1 MAAASSSL
9 LGYVS
14 GSMSLDFLLV
24 SLVVVASPG
33 IGVLYTVSTALARGS
48 RAGVVAALGCTVG
61 IVPHMVAAIAGL
73 AALLNASAV
82 VFQAVKYPGVLYLLY
97 LAWTTIRDHGPL
109 DVGAGGRQASAGRVI
124 LTAVL
129 INLLNPKLTL
139 FFFAFLPQFVSPRDA
154 HPVPRMLL
162 LSAVFMLLT
171 FVVFA
176 VYGLLAALLREK
188 VTSRPRVIA
197 WMRRSI
203 AGAFVVLAAKLAF
216 VDR

>member
-1 MAAASSSL
+1 
-9 LGYVS
+9 
-14 GSMSLDFLLV
+14 MSLDFLIV
-24 SLVVVASPG
+24 SLVVVVSPG

-61 IVPHMVAAIAGL
+61 ILPHMMAAIAGL

-82 VFQAVKYPGVLYLLY
+82 VFQTVKYAGVLYLLY
-97 LAWTTIRDHGPL
+97 LAWTTIRDHSSL
-109 DVGAGGRQASAGRVI
+109 DVSKGSPDASAGRVI

-129 INLLNPKLTL
+129 INVLNPKLTL
-139 FFFAFLPQFVSPRDA
+139 FFFAFLLQFVSPREA
-154 HPVPRMLL
+154 NPVPRMLL

-171 FVVFA
+171 FGVFA

-188 VTSRPRVIA
+188 VISRPSVIT
-197 WMRRSI
+197 WMRRGI

-216 VDR
+216 VER

>member
-1 MAAASSSL
+1 
-9 LGYVS
+9 
-14 GSMSLDFLLV
+14 MSLDFLLV

-82 VFQAVKYPGVLYLLY
+82 VFQAVKYAGVLYLLY
-97 LAWTTIRDHGPL
+97 LAWTTIRDHGSL
-109 DVGAGGRQASAGRVI
+109 DVSAGGSQGSPRRVI

-129 INLLNPKLTL
+129 INLLNPKLTI
-139 FFFAFLPQFVSPRDA
+139 FFFAFLPQFVSPREV

-171 FVVFA
+171 FVVFV
-176 VYGLLAALLREK
+176 VYGLLAALLRDK
-188 VTSRPRVIA
+188 VISRPRVIT
-197 WMRRSI
+197 WMRRGI

-216 VDR
+216 VER

>member
-1 MAAASSSL
+1 
-9 LGYVS
+9 
-14 GSMSLDFLLV
+14 MSLDFLLV

-33 IGVLYTVSTALARGS
+33 IGVLYTVSAALARGS

-82 VFQAVKYPGVLYLLY
+82 VFQTVKYAGVLYLLY
-97 LAWTTIRDHGPL
+97 LAWTTIREHGSL
-109 DVGAGGRQASAGRVI
+109 DVRARGSQGSAGRVI

-139 FFFAFLPQFVSPRDA
+139 FFFAFLPQFVSAREA

-188 VTSRPRVIA
+188 VTSHPRVIA
-197 WMRRSI
+197 WMRRSV

>member
-1 MAAASSSL
+1 
-9 LGYVS
+9 
-14 GSMSLDFLLV
+14 MSLDFLLV

-82 VFQAVKYPGVLYLLY
+82 VFQAVKYAGVLYLLY
-97 LAWTTIRDHGPL
+97 LAWTTIRDHGSL
-109 DVGAGGRQASAGRVI
+109 DVSAGGSQGSAGRVV

-129 INLLNPKLTL
+129 INLLNPKLTI
-139 FFFAFLPQFVSPRDA
+139 FFFAFLPQFVSTREA

-171 FVVFA
+171 FVVFV
-176 VYGLLAALLREK
+176 VYGLLAALLRDK
-188 VTSRPRVIA
+188 VISRPRVIT
-197 WMRRSI
+197 WMRRGI

-216 VDR
+216 VER

>member
-1 MAAASSSL
+1 
-9 LGYVS
+9 
-14 GSMSLDFLLV
+14 MSLDFLLV

-33 IGVLYTVSTALARGS
+33 IGVLYTVSAALARGS

-61 IVPHMVAAIAGL
+61 IVPHMVAATAGL
-73 AALLNASAV
+73 AALLNAGAL
-82 VFQAVKYPGVLYLLY
+82 VFQTVKYAGVLYLLY
-97 LAWTTIRDHGPL
+97 LAWTTIRDHGSL
-109 DVGAGGRQASAGRVI
+109 DVSARGSQGSAGRVI

-139 FFFAFLPQFVSPRDA
+139 FFFAFLPQFVSAREA

-171 FVVFA
+171 FAVFA

-188 VTSRPRVIA
+188 VTSRPRVIS

>member
-1 MAAASSSL
+1 
-9 LGYVS
+9 
-14 GSMSLDFLLV
+14 MSLDFLLV

-73 AALLNASAV
+73 AALLNASSV
-82 VFQAVKYPGVLYLLY
+82 VFQAVKYAGVLYLLY
-97 LAWTTIRDHGPL
+97 LAWTTIRDHGSL
-109 DVGAGGRQASAGRVI
+109 DVSAGGSQGSPRRVI

-129 INLLNPKLTL
+129 INLLNPKLTI
-139 FFFAFLPQFVSPRDA
+139 FFFAFLPQFVSPREV

-171 FVVFA
+171 FVVFV
-176 VYGLLAALLREK
+176 VYGLLAALLRDK
-188 VTSRPRVIA
+188 VISRPRVIT
-197 WMRRSI
+197 WMRRGI

-216 VDR
+216 VER

>member
-1 MAAASSSL
+1 
-9 LGYVS
+9 
-14 GSMSLDFLLV
+14 MSLDFLLV
-24 SLVVVASPG
+24 SLVVVVSPG

-48 RAGVVAALGCTVG
+48 RAGMVAALGCTVG

-73 AALLNASAV
+73 AALLNASAF
-82 VFQAVKYPGVLYLLY
+82 VFQTVKYAGVLYLLY
-97 LAWTTIRDHGPL
+97 LAWTTIREHGSL
-109 DVGAGGRQASAGRVI
+109 EVSARSSQGSAGRVI

-139 FFFAFLPQFVSPRDA
+139 FFFAFLPQFVSPHEA
-154 HPVPRMLL
+154 NPVPRMLL

-176 VYGLLAALLREK
+176 VYGLLAALLREN
-188 VTSRPRVIA
+188 VISRPRVIT

-203 AGAFVVLAAKLAF
+203 AGAFVVLAAKLAL
-216 VDR
+216 VER

>member
-1 MAAASSSL
+1 
-9 LGYVS
+9 
-14 GSMSLDFLLV
+14 MSLDFLLV

-33 IGVLYTVSTALARGS
+33 IGVLYTVSTALTRGS

-73 AALLNASAV
+73 AALLNASAL
-82 VFQAVKYPGVLYLLY
+82 VFQAVKYAGVLYLLY
-97 LAWTTIRDHGPL
+97 LAWTTIRDHGSL
-109 DVGAGGRQASAGRVI
+109 DVGAGGSQGSSAGRVI

-139 FFFAFLPQFVSPRDA
+139 FFFAFLPQFVSPREA
-154 HPVPRMLL
+154 QPVPPMLL

-171 FVVFA
+171 FAVFA

-188 VTSRPRVIA
+188 VTSRPRVVA
-197 WMRRSI
+197 WMRRGT

>member
-1 MAAASSSL
+1 
-9 LGYVS
+9 
-14 GSMSLDFLLV
+14 MSLDFLLV
-24 SLVVVASPG
+24 SLVVVVSPG

-48 RAGVVAALGCTVG
+48 RAGLVAALGCTIG
-61 IVPHMVAAIAGL
+61 TVPHMLAAIAGL

-82 VFQAVKYPGVLYLLY
+82 VFQTVKYAGVLYLLY
-97 LAWTTIRDHGPL
+97 LAWTTIREHGSL
-109 DVGAGGRQASAGRVI
+109 EVSARTSQGSPGQVI

-139 FFFAFLPQFVSPRDA
+139 FFFAFLPQFVSPREA
-154 HPVPRMLL
+154 NPVPRMLL

-176 VYGLLAALLREK
+176 VYGLLASLLREK
-188 VTSRPRVIA
+188 VISRPRVIT

-203 AGAFVVLAAKLAF
+203 AGAFVVLAAKLA
-216 VDR
+216 VVER

>member
-1 MAAASSSL
+1 
-9 LGYVS
+9 
-14 GSMSLDFLLV
+14 MSLDFVVV

-48 RAGVVAALGCTVG
+48 RVGIVAALGCTLG
-61 IVPHMVAAIAGL
+61 IVPQMVAAIAGL

-82 VFQAVKYPGVLYLLY
+82 LFQTVKYAGVVYLLY
-97 LAWTTIRDHGPL
+97 IAWTTIRERGSLAITPRGPE
-109 DVGAGGRQASAGRVI
+109 GSAGRVI

-139 FFFAFLPQFVSPRDA
+139 FFFAFLPQFVSPHEA

-162 LSAVFMLLT
+162 LSAVFMVLT

-176 VYGLLAALLREK
+176 AYGLLAALLREK
-188 VTSRPRVIA
+188 VISRPRVIT

-203 AGAFVVLAAKLAF
+203 AGAFVVLAAKLAL
-216 VDR
+216 VER